1 MRAFMTMTK
10 INCKMLLRNIGFLLC
25 LVLLPIGASALHM
38 IQTSSGYVTDDQ
50 LSEIIELDSFDNAVL
65 MDAKN
70 VAVVFVDAAKDEFSD
85 ILLHSLTKEEW
96 CTVIRYKSEPLS
108 VEQLKELVQD
118 TYDRSLMAAVVYL
131 PEDFSAKLMN
141 GQSPELIILNGEKDG
156 RFDLLKAKI
165 NANLSVLA
173 GCASSSES
181 QSQVVSMAKNAFDK
195 MPAVKSIVTGDETA
209 LSPEQTDHLRSTGY
223 ALAVLS
229 LAFALTGC
237 FVANLVVTESDNKSL
252 LRIEMSG
259 MTMLKYIASKAL
271 TAVIVTA
278 LQTAVTAAATAAF
291 VGTDVG
297 IPFGSYLLLVGTM
310 GLIYN
315 LLSLVFG
322 IFFKNTT
329 FTVYASFGV
338 WIFANLISAVYFD
351 FVKLP
356 DWWQKLSLIAPQKWV
371 LITAESLMKG
381 ESSAYPN
388 FFLVSAAFLLVLLTA
403 GYIGAQLSDGTQ
415 KE

>member
-10 INCKMLLRNIGFLLC
+10 INCKMLLRNIGFLVC

-38 IQTSSGYVTDDQ
+38 IQSTSGYVTDDQ
-50 LSEIIELDSFDNAVL
+50 LSKIIELDSFDSAVL
-65 MDAKN
+65 MGTKN
-70 VAVVFVDAAKDEFSD
+70 VTVVFADAAKDEFSD
-85 ILLHSLTKEEW
+85 LLLNSLTKEEW

-108 VEQLKELVQD
+108 AEQLKQLIQD
-118 TYDRSLMAAVVYL
+118 TYDRSIMAAVVYL
-131 PEDFSAKLMN
+131 PEDFSAKLMA
-141 GQSPELIILNGEKDG
+141 GQSPEMIILNGGKDG
-156 RFDLLKAKI
+156 RFDLLKNKI
-165 NANLSVLA
+165 NVNLSVLA
-173 GCASSSES
+173 GCACSSES
-181 QSQVVSMAKNAFDK
+181 QSQAVSIAKTAFDK
-195 MPAVKSIVTGDETA
+195 MPAVKSIVTEDKKA

-237 FVANLVVTESDNKSL
+237 FVANLVVTENDNKAL

-271 TAVIVTA
+271 TAVIVTI
-278 LQTAVTAAATAAF
+278 LQTAVVAGATAAF

-315 LLSLVFG
+315 LLSLFFG

-329 FTVYASFGV
+329 FAVYASFGIWV
-338 WIFANLISAVYFD
+338 FANLISGVYFD
-351 FVKLP
+351 FVKMP

-371 LITAESLMKG
+371 IITFEALMKG
-381 ESSAYPN
+381 EANAYFN
-388 FFLVSAAFLLVLLTA
+388 YFLVSAAFLLVILMG
-403 GYIGAQLSDGTQ
+403 GYLAAWLSDNAE

>member
-1 MRAFMTMTK
+1 MSAFLNMTK
-10 INCKMLLRNIGFLLC
+10 INCKMLLRNIGFLVC

-65 MDAKN
+65 MDTKN
-70 VAVVFVDAAKDEFSD
+70 VAVVFVDAAQDGFSD

-96 CTVIRYKSEPLS
+96 CTVVRYKSGPLS

-118 TYDRSLMAAVVYL
+118 TYDRSIMACAVYI
-131 PEDFSAKLMN
+131 PEDFSRKLMA

-173 GCASSSES
+173 GCASTAGS
-181 QSQVVSMAKNAFDK
+181 QAQAVGIAKTAFDQ
-195 MPAVKSIVTGDETA
+195 MPSVKSVVTTDKTA

-237 FVANLVVTESDNKSL
+237 FVANLVVTESDNKAL
-252 LRIEMSG
+252 LRFELSG

-297 IPFGSYLLLVGTM
+297 IPFSSYLLLVGMM

-329 FTVYASFGV
+329 FAVYASFGV
-338 WIFANLISAVYFD
+338 WVFANLISAVYFD

-371 LITAESLMKG
+371 MITSEAIMKG

-403 GYIGAQLSDGTQ
+403 GYIGAERVTESH
-415 KE
+415 

>member
-25 LVLLPIGASALHM
+25 VVLLPIGASALHM

-50 LSEIIELDSFDNAVL
+50 LSEIIELDSFDSTVL

-70 VAVVFVDAAKDEFSD
+70 VAVVFVDAAKDDFSD
-85 ILLHSLTKEEW
+85 VLLQSLTKEEW
-96 CTVIRYKSEPLS
+96 CTVVRYKSEPIS

-118 TYDRSLMAAVVYL
+118 TYDRSMMAGVVYL
-131 PEDFSAKLMN
+131 PEDFSAKLMK

-156 RFDLLKAKI
+156 RFELLKGKI
-165 NANLSVLA
+165 NTNLSVLA
-173 GCASSSES
+173 GFASTAGS
-181 QSQVVSMAKNAFDK
+181 QAQAVSAAKTAFDN
-195 MPAVKSIVTGDETA
+195 MPSVKSIVTGDETG

-237 FVANLVVTESDNKSL
+237 FVANLVVTESENKAL

-338 WIFANLISAVYFD
+338 WVFANLISAVYFD

-371 LITAESLMKG
+371 MITAESLMKG
-381 ESSAYPN
+381 ESAAYPN

>member
-1 MRAFMTMTK
+1 MRAFLTMTK
-10 INCKMLLRNIGFLLC
+10 INCKMLLRNIGFLVC

-38 IQTSSGYVTDDQ
+38 IQTSSEYVADVPS
-50 LSEIIELDSFDNAVL
+50 SEIVEMDNFESAVI
-65 MDAKN
+65 MDTKN
-70 VAVVFVDAAKDEFSD
+70 VTVVFVDAAQDDFSE
-85 ILLHSLTKEEW
+85 LLLRSLTKEEW

-108 VEQLKELVQD
+108 VEQLKELVRD
-118 TYDRSLMAAVVYL
+118 TYDRSFMAGVVYL
-131 PEDFSAKLMN
+131 PEDSSARLMN
-141 GQSPELIILNGEKDG
+141 GQSPEIIILNGEKDG
-156 RFDLLKAKI
+156 RFDLLKSKI
-165 NANLSVLA
+165 NANLSVIA

-181 QSQVVSMAKNAFDK
+181 QSQAISTAKAALDK
-195 MPAVKSIVTGDETA
+195 TPSVKSVITESEKS
-209 LSPEQTDHLRSTGY
+209 LSPAQTDHLRSTGY

-271 TAVIVTA
+271 TAVIVTV
-278 LQTAVTAAATAAF
+278 LQTAVVAAATAAF

-297 IPFGSYLLLVGTM
+297 IPFGIYLLLVGTM

-322 IFFKNTT
+322 IFFRNTT
-329 FTVYASFGV
+329 FAVYASFGV
-338 WIFANLISAVYFD
+338 WVFSNLISAVYFD
-351 FVKLP
+351 FVTLP
-356 DWWQKLSLIAPQKWV
+356 DWWEKLSLIAPQKWV
-371 LITAESLMKG
+371 MITAEALMKG
-381 ESSAYPN
+381 ENNACSNY
-388 FFLVSAAFLLVLLTA
+388 FLVSAAFLLVLLTA
-403 GYIGAQLSDGTQ
+403 GYLGARLSDGTQ

>member
-10 INCKMLLRNIGFLLC
+10 INCKMLLRNIGFLVC

-38 IQTSSGYVTDDQ
+38 IQSTSGYVTDDQ
-50 LSEIIELDSFDNAVL
+50 LSKIIELDSFDSAVL
-65 MDAKN
+65 MGTKN
-70 VAVVFVDAAKDEFSD
+70 VTVVFADAAKDEFSD
-85 ILLHSLTKEEW
+85 LLLNSLTKEEW

-108 VEQLKELVQD
+108 AEQLKQLIQD
-118 TYDRSLMAAVVYL
+118 TYDRSIMAAVVYL
-131 PEDFSAKLMN
+131 PEDFSAKLMA
-141 GQSPELIILNGEKDG
+141 GQSPEMIILNGGKDG
-156 RFDLLKAKI
+156 RFDLLKNKI
-165 NANLSVLA
+165 NVNLSVLA
-173 GCASSSES
+173 GCACSSES
-181 QSQVVSMAKNAFDK
+181 QSQAVSIAKTAFDK
-195 MPAVKSIVTGDETA
+195 MPAVKSIVTEDKKA
-209 LSPEQTDHLRSTGY
+209 LSPEQTDHLKSTGY

-237 FVANLVVTESDNKSL
+237 FVANLVVTENDNKAL

-271 TAVIVTA
+271 TAVIVTI
-278 LQTAVTAAATAAF
+278 LQTAVVAGATAAF

-315 LLSLVFG
+315 LLSLFFG

-329 FTVYASFGV
+329 FAVYASFGIWV
-338 WIFANLISAVYFD
+338 FANLISGVYFD
-351 FVKLP
+351 FVKMP

-371 LITAESLMKG
+371 IITFEALMKG
-381 ESSAYPN
+381 EANAYFN
-388 FFLVSAAFLLVLLTA
+388 YFLVSAAFLLVILMG
-403 GYIGAQLSDGTQ
+403 GYLAAWLSDNAE

>member
-1 MRAFMTMTK
+1 MSAFLNMTK
-10 INCKMLLRNIGFLLC
+10 LNCKLLLRNIGFLVC

-50 LSEIIELDSFDNAVL
+50 LSEIIELDCFDNAVL

-70 VAVVFVDAAKDEFSD
+70 VSVVFVDAAKDEFSD

-96 CTVIRYKSEPLS
+96 YTVVRYKSKPLS

-118 TYDRSLMAAVVYL
+118 TYDRSIMAAVVYI
-131 PEDFSAKLMN
+131 PEDFSAKLMAA
-141 GQSPELIILNGEKDG
+141 QSPELVILNGGKDG

-165 NANLSVLA
+165 NTNLSVLA
-173 GCASSSES
+173 GCASTAGSRA
-181 QSQVVSMAKNAFDK
+181 QAVSIAKTAFDQ
-195 MPAVKSIVTGDETA
+195 MPSVKSIVTGDETA

-237 FVANLVVTESDNKSL
+237 FVANLVVTESDNKAL

-278 LQTAVTAAATAAF
+278 IQTAVVAAATAAF

-297 IPFGSYLLLVGTM
+297 IPFGSYLLLVGMM

-322 IFFKNTT
+322 IFFRNTT

-338 WIFANLISAVYFD
+338 WVFANLISAVYFD

-356 DWWQKLSLIAPQKWV
+356 DWWQKLSLLAPQKWV
-371 LITAESLMKG
+371 MITAEALMKG

-403 GYIGAQLSDGTQ
+403 GYIGAERVTESR
-415 KE
+415 

>member
-1 MRAFMTMTK
+1 MSAFLNMTK
-10 INCKMLLRNIGFLLC
+10 INCKMLLRNIGFLVC

-70 VAVVFVDAAKDEFSD
+70 VSVVFVDAGQDEFSD
-85 ILLHSLTKEEW
+85 ILLHSLTKEKW
-96 CTVIRYKSEPLS
+96 CTVVRYKSVPIS
-108 VEQLKELVQD
+108 VAQLKELVQD
-118 TYDRSLMAAVVYL
+118 TYDRSMMAGVVYL
-131 PEDFSAKLMN
+131 PEDFSAKLMA
-141 GQSPELIILNGEKDG
+141 GQSPELIILNGGKDG
-156 RFDLLKAKI
+156 RFELLKGKI
-165 NANLSVLA
+165 NANLTVLA
-173 GCASSSES
+173 GCASSCES
-181 QSQVVSMAKNAFDK
+181 PSQAVSMAKETFEK
-195 MPAVKSIVTGDETA
+195 MPSVKSIVTGDETG

-237 FVANLVVTESDNKSL
+237 FVANLVVTESDNKAL

-271 TAVIVTA
+271 TAVIVTV

-297 IPFGSYLLLVGTM
+297 IPFGSYLLLVGMM

-315 LLSLVFG
+315 LLSLIFG

-329 FTVYASFGV
+329 FAVYASFGV
-338 WIFANLISAVYFD
+338 WVFANLISAVYFD

-356 DWWQKLSLIAPQKWV
+356 DWWQKLSLLVPQKWV
-371 LITAESLMKG
+371 MITSEALMKG

-403 GYIGAQLSDGTQ
+403 GYIGAERVTESR
-415 KE
+415 

>member
-10 INCKMLLRNIGFLLC
+10 INCKMLLRNIGFLVC

-38 IQTSSGYVTDDQ
+38 IQSTSGYVTDDQ
-50 LSEIIELDSFDNAVL
+50 LSKIIELDSFDSAVL
-65 MDAKN
+65 MGTKN
-70 VAVVFVDAAKDEFSD
+70 VTVVFADAAKDEFSD
-85 ILLHSLTKEEW
+85 LLLNSLTKEEW

-108 VEQLKELVQD
+108 AEQLKQLIQD
-118 TYDRSLMAAVVYL
+118 TYDRSIMAAVVYL
-131 PEDFSAKLMN
+131 PEDFSAKLMA
-141 GQSPELIILNGEKDG
+141 GQSPEMIILNGGKDG
-156 RFDLLKAKI
+156 RFDLLKNKI

-173 GCASSSES
+173 GCACSSES
-181 QSQVVSMAKNAFDK
+181 QSQAVSIAKTAFDK
-195 MPAVKSIVTGDETA
+195 MPAVKSIVTEDKKA

-237 FVANLVVTESDNKSL
+237 FVANLVVTENDNKAL

-271 TAVIVTA
+271 TAVIVTI
-278 LQTAVTAAATAAF
+278 LQTAVVAGATAAF

-315 LLSLVFG
+315 LLSLFFG

-329 FTVYASFGV
+329 FAVYASFGIWV
-338 WIFANLISAVYFD
+338 FANLISGVYFD
-351 FVKLP
+351 FVKMP

-371 LITAESLMKG
+371 IITFEALMKG
-381 ESSAYPN
+381 EANAYFN
-388 FFLVSAAFLLVLLTA
+388 YFLLSAAFLLVILMG
-403 GYIGAQLSDGTQ
+403 GYLAAWLSDNAE

>member
-1 MRAFMTMTK
+1 MSAFMTMTK

-50 LSEIIELDSFDNAVL
+50 LSQIIELDSFDSAVL
-65 MDAKN
+65 MGTKN
-70 VAVVFVDAAKDEFSD
+70 VTVVFVDAAKDEFSD
-85 ILLHSLTKEEW
+85 LLLSSLTKEEW

-118 TYDRSLMAAVVYL
+118 TYDRSVMAAVVYL
-131 PEDFSAKLMN
+131 PEDFSAKLMKE
-141 GQSPELIILNGEKDG
+141 QSPELIILNGEKDG

-165 NANLSVLA
+165 NTNLSVLA
-173 GCASSSES
+173 ACASSSES
-181 QSQVVSMAKNAFDK
+181 QTQAVSIAKAAFDK
-195 MPAVKSIVTGDETA
+195 MPAVKSIVTEDETA

-237 FVANLVVTESDNKSL
+237 FVANLVVTESDNKFL

-259 MTMLKYIASKAL
+259 MTMLKYIGSKAL
-271 TAVIVTA
+271 TAVIVTV
-278 LQTAVTAAATAAF
+278 LQTGVVAAATAAF

-297 IPFGSYLLLVGTM
+297 IPFGIYLLLVGTM

-322 IFFKNTT
+322 LFFRNTT
-329 FTVYASFGV
+329 FAVYASFGV
-338 WIFANLISAVYFD
+338 WVFANLISAVYFD
-351 FVKLP
+351 FVQLP
-356 DWWQKLSLIAPQKWV
+356 DWWEKLSLIAPQKWV
-371 LITAESLMKG
+371 LITAESLMKDDKN
-381 ESSAYPN
+381 AYPA
-388 FFLVSAAFLLVLLTA
+388 FFMVSAAFLLVILTA
-403 GYIGAQLSDGTQ
+403 GYLAARLSDGIQ

>member
-10 INCKMLLRNIGFLLC
+10 INCKMLLRNIGFLVC

-38 IQTSSGYVTDDQ
+38 IQSTSGYVTDDQ
-50 LSEIIELDSFDNAVL
+50 LSKIIELDSFDSAVL
-65 MDAKN
+65 MGTKN
-70 VAVVFVDAAKDEFSD
+70 VTVVFADAAKDEFSD
-85 ILLHSLTKEEW
+85 LLLNSLTKEEW

-108 VEQLKELVQD
+108 AEQLKQLIQD
-118 TYDRSLMAAVVYL
+118 TYDRSIMAAVVYL
-131 PEDFSAKLMN
+131 PEDFSAKLMA
-141 GQSPELIILNGEKDG
+141 GQSPEMIILNGGKDG
-156 RFDLLKAKI
+156 RFDLLKNKI
-165 NANLSVLA
+165 NVNLSVLA
-173 GCASSSES
+173 GCACSSES
-181 QSQVVSMAKNAFDK
+181 QSQAVSIAKTAFDK
-195 MPAVKSIVTGDETA
+195 MPAVKSIVTEDKKA

-237 FVANLVVTESDNKSL
+237 FVANLVVTENDNKAL

-271 TAVIVTA
+271 TAVIVTI
-278 LQTAVTAAATAAF
+278 LQTAVVAGATAAF

-315 LLSLVFG
+315 LLSLFFG

-329 FTVYASFGV
+329 FAVYASFGIWV
-338 WIFANLISAVYFD
+338 FANLISGVYFD
-351 FVKLP
+351 FVKMP
-356 DWWQKLSLIAPQKWV
+356 DWWQKLSLIVPQKWV
-371 LITAESLMKG
+371 IITFEALMKG
-381 ESSAYPN
+381 EANAYFN
-388 FFLVSAAFLLVLLTA
+388 YFLVSAAFLLVILMG
-403 GYIGAQLSDGTQ
+403 GYLAAWLSDNAE

>member
-50 LSEIIELDSFDNAVL
+50 LSKIIELESFDSAVL
-65 MDAKN
+65 MGTKN
-70 VAVVFVDAAKDEFSD
+70 VTVVFVDAAKDEFSD
-85 ILLHSLTKEEW
+85 LLLRSLSKEEW
-96 CTVIRYKSEPLS
+96 CTIIWYKSEPLS
-108 VEQLKELVQD
+108 VARLKKLVQD
-118 TYDRSLMAAVVYL
+118 TYDRSIMAGVVYL
-131 PEDFSAKLMN
+131 PDNFSTKLMK
-141 GQSPELIILNGEKDG
+141 GQSPELMILNGEKDG

-173 GCASSSES
+173 TCASSSES
-181 QSQVVSMAKNAFDK
+181 QTQAVSIAKAAFDK
-195 MPAVKSIVTGDETA
+195 MPAVKSIVTEDETA
-209 LSPEQTDHLRSTGY
+209 LSPEQTDHLRSIGY
-223 ALAVLS
+223 SLAVLS

-237 FVANLVVTESDNKSL
+237 FVANLVVTENDNKAL

-271 TAVIVTA
+271 TAVIVTV
-278 LQTAVTAAATAAF
+278 LQTAVLAAATAAF

-322 IFFKNTT
+322 IFFRNTT
-329 FTVYASFGV
+329 FAVYASFGV
-338 WIFANLISAVYFD
+338 WVFANLISAVYFD
-351 FVKLP
+351 FVTLP
-356 DWWQKLSLIAPQKWV
+356 DWWEKLSLIAPQKWV
-371 LITAESLMKG
+371 MICSEMLMKG
-381 ESSAYPN
+381 ESNAYLN
-388 FFLVSAAFLLVLLTA
+388 YFTVSAAFLLVILTA
-403 GYIGAQLSDGTQ
+403 GYLAAKLSDGAQ